1 MAHKQP
7 STTLCPTHS
16 TGVRSHDNDAARL
29 VAAKSYVRN
38 MIQKYNAAASA
49 PSAALQISTGKPMEL
64 PTASS
69 HPETQDTE
77 LPLSSP
83 KKRVRFAIDVA
94 ESSAEPDED
103 MEWVMV
109 DVDARPQPTAD
120 RKKSWAVLQAYNAFL
135 SSRRSAFWPGR

>member
-1 MAHKQP
+1 
-7 STTLCPTHS
+7 
-16 TGVRSHDNDAARL
+16 
-29 VAAKSYVRN
+29 

-64 PTASS
+64 PTAGSDPEDKEAVLSS
-69 HPETQDTE
+69 
-77 LPLSSP
+77 SSP
-83 KKRVRFAIDVA
+83 KKRVRFAIDA
-94 ESSAEPDED
+94 SESSAEPDED

-135 SSRRSAFWPGR
+135 SSRRSVLWPGR